1 MNIHYKIVEVYHE
14 ESQIVI
20 RYWTD
25 VISELELASDENRYD
40 DGTPVRCR
48 TDVSVDVPNPE
59 PEGEEL
65 EKFLMQFCPIAF
77 LEKLENIRN
86 PEIDTSINTMQSLL
100 NVKKTIDKDEL
111 KKNIN
116 PVVPDPEIQ
125 KESAPELSEQE
136 FQELIDKLTVS

>member
-1 MNIHYKIVEVYHE
+1 MNIHYKIVEVYPE

-25 VISELELASDENRYD
+25 SLSELDLASDENRYD

-48 TDVSVDVPNPE
+48 SDVAVDVPNPE

-65 EKFLMQFCPIAF
+65 EKFLMQFCPVDF

-86 PEIDTSINTMQSLL
+86 PEIDTSIKTMQSLL
-100 NVKKTIDKDEL
+100 NVKKTIDKKEL
-111 KKNIN
+111 QRIVHSENFEESSQDLTEKDIEDLIN
-116 PVVPDPEIQ
+116 
-125 KESAPELSEQE
+125 
-136 FQELIDKLTVS
+136 KLNAS

>member
-1 MNIHYKIVEVYHE
+1 MNIHYKIVEVYPE

-25 VISELELASDENRYD
+25 SLSELDLASDENRYD

-48 TDVSVDVPNPE
+48 SDVAVDVPNPE

-65 EKFLMQFCPIAF
+65 EKFLMQFCPTRF

-86 PEIDTSINTMQSLL
+86 PEIDTSIKTMQNLL
-100 NVKKTIDKDEL
+100 NVKKTIDKKEL
-111 KKNIN
+111 EKIVN
-116 PVVPDPEIQ
+116 PEIEEPSQ
-125 KESAPELSEQE
+125 DLTEKDIED
-136 FQELIDKLTVS
+136 LINKLNAS